1 MNRDFNQIQWDE
13 TVDDDC
19 RQIVRLA
26 IREDLDRGVDLTTSA
41 LVPADATGAA
51 DIVSRASGVIAGLQ
65 AVATA
70 IDEANAS
77 LEWTPSIKEGASVEP
92 GICVARLEGSLRD
105 LLTLERIILNLLG
118 RLSGIATGTRQFVD
132 KVAGTKAHI
141 YDTRKTTPGWRRLE
155 KYAVR
160 LGGGRNH
167 RTGLFDAVLIKDNH
181 LAFGEGGRFTP
192 AEAVQKAR
200 LFLAGFDSSDAAG
213 GAIVEIEIDAIDSL
227 HDVLAAGPDIVLL
240 DNMSC
245 EQLRKAVEIRD
256 QTASSIELD
265 ASGGI
270 SLDSVG
276 QIAATGV
283 ERISV
288 GQLTHS
294 ARCLDLGLD
303 WAG

>member
-1 MNRDFNQIQWDE
+1 MKNDFHQIRWDE
-13 TVDDDC
+13 ATEDDC

-26 IREDLDRGVDLTTSA
+26 LREDLERGVDLTTSA
-41 LVPADATGAA
+41 LVPAEVTGAA
-51 DIVSRASGVIAGLQ
+51 DVVSRAPGVIAGLQ

-70 IDEANAS
+70 IDESHAS
-77 LEWTPSIKEGASVEP
+77 LKWQPSIEEGGRVEQ
-92 GICVARLEGSLRD
+92 GSSVARLEGSLHD

-118 RLSGIATGTRQFVD
+118 RLSGIATWTRQFVD
-132 KVAGTKAHI
+132 LVEGTDAHI

-200 LFLAGFDSSDAAG
+200 QFLAENNSSE
-213 GAIVEIEIDAIDSL
+213 AIVEIEIDTIDSL
-227 HDVLAAGPDIVLL
+227 HEVLAAKPDIVLL

-245 EQLRKAVEIRD
+245 EQLRKAVQWRD
-256 QTASSIELD
+256 QTAPLIELD

-270 SLDSVG
+270 SLESISQV
-276 QIAATGV
+276 AATGV